1 MLSEDGEPPLAL
13 GDRVALDRPVDLGFA
28 LGGGLQA
35 RVLTADDAALLVEA
49 TRGETARSLW
59 AGRPAGPY
67 SLADAQTALSQ
78 WDPAAHG
85 QFSVGIFSAGVLAGA
100 IGVMPDGPASVELAS
115 WMRPEQRG
123 RGIAFRAL
131 NAASEWAHEA
141 LGASRVWLEINPR
154 NKPSLRLAGR
164 AGYRLEK
171 RLPRHC
177 RDWSCEDAAHD
188 SWHDCLIWVHH
199 GE

>member
-1 MLSEDGEPPLAL
+1 
-13 GDRVALDRPVDLGFA
+13 VDLDLV

-35 RVLTADDAALLVEA
+35 RVLTVDDAGLLAEA
-49 TRGETARSLW
+49 TSGETARSLW

-67 SLADAQTALSQ
+67 LLDDAQTALSQ
-78 WDPAAHG
+78 RDPAAHG
-85 QFSVGIFSAGVLAGA
+85 QFSMGIFRAGSLAGA
-100 IGVMPDGPASVELAS
+100 IGLMPDGPASVELAY
-115 WMRPEQRG
+115 WTRPEQRG
-123 RGIAFRAL
+123 RGIASRAL
-131 NAASEWAHEA
+131 DAVTEWAHEA

-154 NKPSLRLAGR
+154 NKPSLRLAER
-164 AGYRLEK
+164 AGYRFEK